1 MRRFTETMMD
11 NFLERHFS
19 VQGQVALIT
28 GGARGIGL
36 ETALFLVRAGATVA
50 ILDRDEEALR
60 EAEATILA
68 EGGAVQ
74 TLQADVARQDAI
86 KDAFSKVLDRFGR
99 LDILVNNAAL
109 VRRIPATETSAE
121 VWREVMDVNLNAA
134 FFCACEAAD
143 AMTKAGGGSIVNIAS
158 IMGLSGGGIYPIA
171 SYHASKGGL
180 INLTRGLAVEWA
192 GRGIR
197 VNAIAPTWVRTEFT
211 KALLDDG
218 EMSAKLKELMPLR
231 TFAEPS
237 DVAAAVLYLCSPAAR
252 VVTGHVLA
260 IDGGY
265 LAR

>member
-1 MRRFTETMMD
+1 MSSFFEK
-11 NFLERHFS
+11 HFS
-19 VQGQVALIT
+19 VAGQVALIT

-36 ETALFLVRAGATVA
+36 ETALFLVRAGASVA
-50 ILDRDEEALR
+50 ILDRDEAALQA
-60 EAEATILA
+60 AEATIRA
-68 EGGAVQ
+68 EGGDVL
-74 TLQADVARQDAI
+74 TLAADVAQTDAI
-86 KDAFSKVLDRFGR
+86 KAVFAKALDRFGR

-109 VRRIPATETSAE
+109 VRRIAATETSAE
-121 VWREVMDVNLNAA
+121 VWRDVMDVNLNAA
-134 FFCACEAAD
+134 FFCACEAAE
-143 AMTKAGGGSIVNIAS
+143 AMTKGGGGSIVNIAS

-197 VNAIAPTWVRTEFT
+197 VNAVAPTWVRTEFT

-237 DVAAAVLYLCSPAAR
+237 DVAAAVLYLSSPAAR

-260 IDGGY
+260 VDGGY

>member
-1 MRRFTETMMD
+1 MGDF
-11 NFLERHFS
+11 FERYFS
-19 VQGQVALIT
+19 VKGKVALIT

-36 ETALFLVRAGATVA
+36 ETALFLVRAGASVA
-50 ILDRDEEALR
+50 ILDRDETALHA
-60 EAEATILA
+60 AEAAIGA
-68 EGGAVQ
+68 EGGDVL
-74 TLQADVARQDAI
+74 TLAADVAREEAI
-86 KDAFSKVLDRFGR
+86 KLAFATALDRFGR
-99 LDILVNNAAL
+99 LDILINNAAL
-109 VRRIPATETSAE
+109 VRRIPATETSAD
-121 VWREVMDVNLNAA
+121 VWRDVMDVNLNAA
-134 FFCACEAAD
+134 FFCACAAAE
-143 AMTKAGGGSIVNIAS
+143 AMTRAGGGSIVNIAS

-211 KALLDDG
+211 KALLDDD

-252 VVTGHVLA
+252 MVTGHVLA
-260 IDGGY
+260 VDGGY